1 MAHVPTQAEIDAM
14 SEEELEAYLAGAE
27 DADAPLL
34 EVQGTGASASSGAPR
49 EYAVLLIIGSII
61 ALGAC
66 WELTTAHIKQI
77 KEPLAGLSCDINP
90 LVSCGASLDIW
101 QGNLLGVP
109 NAHIGAMAFSALLTL
124 GALLMGGMRL
134 PRWVWR
140 GMVAGTIGGILFVA
154 WFLFVSV
161 IDLGKLCPFCMLIWA
176 VTIPIA
182 TSTCAWAA
190 AGGHLGVSPA
200 TARLLVARRW
210 WGAVALYA
218 LVALTVAVGLWSE
231 WMTLLR

>member
-14 SEEELEAYLAGAE
+14 SEEELEAYLASAE
-27 DADAPLL
+27 GPDSTIL
-34 EVQGTGASASSGAPR
+34 EVEGTGATASSGAPR
-49 EYAVLLIIGSII
+49 GYAWLLVIGSII

-66 WELTTAHIKQI
+66 WELTAAHIKQI
-77 KEPLAGLSCDINP
+77 KEPLESLSCDINP

-109 NAHIGAMAFSALLTL
+109 NAHIGAMAFAALLTL
-124 GALLMGGMRL
+124 GALLLGGMRL

-161 IDLGKLCPFCMLIWA
+161 MDLGKLCPFCMLIWA
-176 VTIPIA
+176 VTIPVA
-182 TSTCAWAA
+182 TSTWAWAA

-200 TARLLVARRW
+200 TARRLVAWRW
-210 WGAVALYA
+210 WGAAVLYA
-218 LVALTVAVGLWSE
+218 LVGLVVVAGLWSE